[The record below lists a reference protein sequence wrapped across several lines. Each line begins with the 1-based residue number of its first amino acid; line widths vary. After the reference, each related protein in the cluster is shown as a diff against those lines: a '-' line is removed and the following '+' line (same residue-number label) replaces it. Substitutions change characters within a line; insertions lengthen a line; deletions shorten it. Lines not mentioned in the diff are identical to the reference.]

1 MLKTI
6 LTLNAGSS
14 SLKFSVYTLY
24 HSPAKSEL
32 KIKFSGQVNGLGTNN
47 LSMEIQ
53 ASSEDGENFTVH
65 EKLHSQPGCDQYTLS
80 LNEILHTL
88 QSRELIPDIV
98 GHRVVHGGNLF
109 ECAIKVNKAIL
120 QKLEELI
127 PLAPLHQPYNL
138 QEIKIVEKTLPEVF
152 QVACFDTAF
161 HQSIPEFRKYYALP
175 HTLYKEGIK
184 RYGFHGLS
192 YQYIASQLPEVLEAE
207 NYRKVVV
214 AHLGSGASLCGLID
228 LKSHVT
234 TMGFTALDGLPM
246 ATRCGQLDP
255 GVVLYL
261 AQHKKMTNEQI
272 EDTLYH
278 QSGILGLAEGYS
290 DLASLFSSEQ
300 PKDRWV
306 VDYYVDQIVMHITS
320 VIGALGGIDAL
331 VFTGGVGENSPR
343 IRRAVCAQ
351 LSWLELKFNDDANQ
365 RRDLIISQPES
376 HIKTLV
382 MKTDEEKIIAEQSVK
397 SYLET
402 INSSIQDFVAI

>member
-24 HSPAKSEL
+24 HSSAKSEL

-53 ASSEDGENFTVH
+53 ALSEDGENFTVH

-365 RRDLIISQPES
+365 RHDLIISQPES

-402 INSSIQDFVAI
+402 INSSTQT